1 MLKLGEDAVCISGN
15 EELIAKYFV
24 VNFVHLIFTFRQD
37 NSSFTCH
44 PSYLVMLITYVYY
57 IIFFG
62 K

>member
-1 MLKLGEDAVCISGN
+1 MLKLGEEAAVCISGNVN

-44 PSYLVMLITYVYY
+44 PLVMLMTCNINQ
-57 IIFFG
+57 INI
-62 K
+62 